1 MYCYEVLHEQL
12 LDNLADVL
20 NESIVA
26 IRNDPK
32 NWTQLGEWIFYTLND
47 IFAFIFFCFLFTEA
61 CIYAFCSIA
70 EHIDSYE
77 RKNTPKLMKVLH
89 EIPYE
94 NLSDKILGTALETIG
109 KLYPLV

>member
-1 MYCYEVLHEQL
+1 MI
-12 LDNLADVL
+12 N
-20 NESIVA
+20 I
-26 IRNDPK
+26 
-32 NWTQLGEWIFYTLND
+32 G
-47 IFAFIFFCFLFTEA
+47 FCFGFLFTEA

-109 KLYPLV
+109 KNMKECK

>member
-1 MYCYEVLHEQL
+1 MSEYFAQKMIL
-12 LDNLADVL
+12 LNLQCD
-20 NESIVA
+20 
-26 IRNDPK
+26 RK
-32 NWTQLGEWIFYTLND
+32 IFTFDKLW
-47 IFAFIFFCFLFTEA
+47 CLFLFTEA

-77 RKNTPKLMKVLH
+77 RKSTPKLMNVLH

-109 KLYPLV
+109 K